1 MNSLQTVPQ
10 DTQDPD
16 QQATRRLESLVA
28 DLFRSLFPQISPMAT
43 PLTSVKRVLLL
54 NREVNQD
61 KDSKDFTLTFR
72 HYSINTKRAGLPR
85 PIKRINAAEKVHK
98 NERKGKGIPNL
109 GHLEDVSEY
118 FLDAQNGNFTS
129 ASESEPDT
137 DAEVEILAPR
147 EKRIHYKEKLEKIR
161 AAQNGSTDTPLLPGT
176 GEVEKRGIILSE
188 LGPRMKLRLI
198 KVEEGLCE
206 GKILWH
212 NFIAKTKEE
221 ERATEKMWEKRKK
234 EKDERKRVQ
243 KENIE
248 RKKAVKKQAEAN
260 GKPVQDDDEDED
272 FDDWEAED
280 FDDYNRMDEDE
291 PEMEE

>member
-10 DTQDPD
+10 DTQDPE

-43 PLTSVKRVLLL
+43 PLTNVKRVLLL
-54 NREVNQD
+54 NREVNTE
-61 KDSKDFTLTFR
+61 KDPKDFTLTFR
-72 HYSINTKRAGLPR
+72 HYAINTKQAGLPK

-109 GHLEDVSEY
+109 GHLADVSEY
-118 FLDAQNGNFTS
+118 FLDTQNGNYTS

-137 DAEVEILAPR
+137 DAEVEVLAPR
-147 EKRIHYKEKLEKIR
+147 EKRIHYRDKLEKLR
-161 AAQNGSTDTPLLPGT
+161 ASQNGSTDTPLLPGT

-221 ERATEKMWEKRKK
+221 ERETERIWEKRKK
-234 EKDERKRVQ
+234 EKEDRKRVQ

-248 RKKAVKKQAEAN
+248 RKRADRKRAEAN
-260 GKPVQDDDEDED
+260 GQTVEDDEHDED

-280 FDDYNRMDEDE
+280 FDEYNKMDEDE
-291 PEMEE
+291 PEYDE